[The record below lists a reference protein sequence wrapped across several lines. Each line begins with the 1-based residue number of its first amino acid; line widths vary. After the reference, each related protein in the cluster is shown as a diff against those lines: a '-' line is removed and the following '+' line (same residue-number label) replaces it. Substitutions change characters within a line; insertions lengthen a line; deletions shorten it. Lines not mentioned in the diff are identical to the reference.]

1 MRFTGFA
8 ALVYLLS
15 TAPAPAQLTG
25 TATLSG
31 KVLSAQTNA
40 PIAKATV
47 TLTLEATASATA
59 VVHTDTAGDFSLDKL
74 SAGDY
79 RVSSIRTGFRFMYYG
94 NGSTPQ
100 PGAFIRLEE
109 GTHKSGVAIRLPL
122 NSSIIGLL
130 VDSDGDPI
138 VSTSVG
144 LYRLI
149 TRDGRPGSQMQG
161 GAQSDERGAFALNS
175 IPEGSYTIKASSDS
189 PEPGYYAQQPVQ
201 VGTEPISGL
210 EIPVRESVDIAVT
223 LTVEPAI
230 QSQSASQALAF
241 RLNRFMVQP
250 ITFGPNTINPR
261 LQKIEDG
268 KFEIQ
273 KLTPG
278 KYRLMS
284 PSGGYIKSIKW
295 SDCESSGSI
304 LDVTGAES
312 GPIQVTIGPNYA
324 RASGTVQDFREGIKL
339 TVALI
344 PEDDERLDFR
354 SIVMGTVTPS
364 GQFQAQGAP
373 GVHFAFCMKSA
384 GMQQVLYPA
393 ILPIAKREIIEQTF
407 NGYMAKGGR

>member
-40 PIAKATV
+40 P
-47 TLTLEATASATA
+47 LTLEATASATA
-59 VVHTDTAGDFSLDKL
+59 VVHTDAAGDFSFNKL
-74 SAGDY
+74 PAGDY
-79 RVSSIRTGFRFMYYG
+79 RVSSIKTDFRFMYYG
-94 NGSTPQ
+94 TRSTPQ

-122 NSSIIGLL
+122 NSSISGLL

-144 LYRLI
+144 LYHLI

-161 GAQSDERGAFALNS
+161 GAQSDQRGAFALNS
-175 IPEGSYTIKASSDS
+175 IPKSSY
-189 PEPGYYAQQPVQ
+189 
-201 VGTEPISGL
+201 
-210 EIPVRESVDIAVT
+210 
-223 LTVEPAI
+223 
-230 QSQSASQALAF
+230 
-241 RLNRFMVQP
+241 
-250 ITFGPNTINPR
+250 TINPR
-261 LQKIEDG
+261 LKMIEDG
-268 KFEIQ
+268 KFELQ

-295 SDCESSGSI
+295 GDRESSGSI

-324 RASGTVQDFREGIKL
+324 RASGTVQDFRRGIKL

-344 PEDDERLDFR
+344 PENDERLDFS
-354 SIVMGTVTPS
+354 SIVMGTVTAS
-364 GQFQAQGAP
+364 SQFQAQGTP
-373 GVHFAFCMKSA
+373 GVHFAFCMEGA
-384 GMQQVLYPA
+384 GMQKVLHPA
-393 ILPIAKREIIEQTF
+393 ILPIAKREIIEQIL
-407 NGYMAKGGR
+407 NEYMAKGGHQPYNTPNNHSQATVDSLVAASKLTITLMP